1 MSSPPFISSALCE
14 KLIDPAR
21 AVDLAELALRW
32 EASGEVEYP
41 MPRALRMKAQDERL
55 TFHSKA
61 VALPPIGVLGCRIVG
76 YRVEADGS
84 RPGADSSTRLV
95 MLIDLDTGRPVAI
108 LDEHYNYSLRTAASI
123 GVAAKYL
130 AGPRPVL
137 GLVGAGAVAQAVAAV
152 MLDTLPLE
160 AIHLFSRSPAR
171 CHALAQRVA
180 ERTELPVTVCQS
192 LEQLVD
198 SASVLVTATTTRSP
212 FIKAKDVR
220 PGMLLCALGSN
231 ELEGEAY
238 MSCDRL
244 IVDDWLQTESA
255 SDIAGLIASGCA
267 VESKLSAELPEI
279 VAGSKPGRQSATET
293 IIVRTEGLASQDIAF
308 AHWAWQ
314 EAERQGLCQSL

>member
-32 EASGEVEYP
+32 ESSGEVEYP
-41 MPRALRMKAQDERL
+41 MPRALRMKAQDKRL

-61 VALPPIGVLGCRIVG
+61 VAVPAIGVLGCRIVS

-95 MLIDLDTGRPVAI
+95 MLIDLDTGSPLAI

-123 GVAAKYL
+123 GVAARYL
-130 AGPRPVL
+130 SGPRPVL
-137 GLVGAGAVAQAVAAV
+137 GLVGAGAVAKAVADV
-152 MLDTLPLE
+152 MLETLPLE
-160 AIHLFSRSPAR
+160 AVYLFSRSPAR
-171 CHALAQRVA
+171 CQALADRVSA
-180 ERTELPVTVCQS
+180 KTDLPVTVCDS
-192 LEQLVD
+192 LDQLIS
-198 SASVLVTATTTRSP
+198 SANVVVTATTTRAP
-212 FIKAKDVR
+212 FIKAEDLR
-220 PGMLLCALGSN
+220 PGALLCALGSN

-238 MSCDRL
+238 LSCDRL

-255 SDIAGLIASGCA
+255 ADIAGLIADGFA

-279 VAGSKPGRQSATET
+279 VAGSKPGRQSATER
-293 IIVRTEGLASQDIAF
+293 IIVRTEGLASQDIAL